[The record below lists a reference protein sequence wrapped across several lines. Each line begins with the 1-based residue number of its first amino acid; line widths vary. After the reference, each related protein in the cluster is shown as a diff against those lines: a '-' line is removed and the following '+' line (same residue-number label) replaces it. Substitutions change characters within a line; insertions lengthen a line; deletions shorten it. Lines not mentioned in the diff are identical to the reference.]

1 MFSRSLMIFSSPPSS
16 YISQFV
22 CVLRFLWEQSEP
34 SERHSWSLEAET
46 ESSSAVCRRGR
57 SSTHSRDNVCVLLNK
72 HTPVWVHLSVC
83 HLCSKLQAHS
93 HEHVQVKHAGTVS
106 CRVSLVV
113 TRSMLRIITL
123 VFANQ
128 SQFTKCLMAT
138 EQHTLWTVVPER
150 LSPSRLLVCLSLTML
165 RFTKPSSFSQNS
177 SWKHGFSA
185 TQGIKP
191 LTSASIN
198 VFKEEL
204 NSFSVTV
211 MFPGFVSSLSSSLGC
226 DVSS

>member
-1 MFSRSLMIFSSPPSS
+1 MFAGSSENKVNRARGTAEVLKLRQKVPP
-16 YISQFV
+16 Q
-22 CVLRFLWEQSEP
+22 CVDVDAAQ
-34 SERHSWSLEAET
+34 HTAET
-46 ESSSAVCRRGR
+46 V
-57 SSTHSRDNVCVLLNK
+57 NVCVLLNK

-93 HEHVQVKHAGTVS
+93 HEHVQVKHAATVS

-123 VFANQ
+123 VFVNQ

-150 LSPSRLLVCLSLTML
+150 LSPSRLLVCLPLTML
-165 RFTKPSSFSQNS
+165 RFTKPSSFAQNS
-177 SWKHGFSA
+177 SWKHGFSV

-211 MFPGFVSSLSSSLGC
+211 MLPGFVSSLSSSLGC

>member
-57 SSTHSRDNVCVLLNK
+57 SSTQQRQCVCVTEQTHTSLSSPVCLPPVFKASGTFTWTCSGETRCNCFLSSQFGRHKKHVEDYHSRFCESESIHKMFDSNRTTHVVDSGPWTPLSISSPGLL
-72 HTPVWVHLSVC
+72 P
-83 HLCSKLQAHS
+83 
-93 HEHVQVKHAGTVS
+93 
-106 CRVSLVV
+106 
-113 TRSMLRIITL
+113 
-123 VFANQ
+123 
-128 SQFTKCLMAT
+128 
-138 EQHTLWTVVPER
+138 
-150 LSPSRLLVCLSLTML
+150 LTML
-165 RFTKPSSFSQNS
+165 RFKKPSSFAQNS

-211 MFPGFVSSLSSSLGC
+211 MLPGFVSSLSSSLGC
-226 DVSS
+226 DVNS